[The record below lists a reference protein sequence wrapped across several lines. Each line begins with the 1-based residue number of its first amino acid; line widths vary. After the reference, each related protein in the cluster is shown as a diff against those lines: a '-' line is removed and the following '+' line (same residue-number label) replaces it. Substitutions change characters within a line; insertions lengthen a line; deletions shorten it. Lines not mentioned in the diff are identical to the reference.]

1 MTEGFE
7 EFLRERRE
15 HAERTRRLL
24 VGLLGVVCVALA
36 VSNVILALRLTG
48 LRPPPAGQAPA
59 PPAPLP
65 SHVEGPRVDGPPP
78 SVTLPTTTE
87 PPPPGPAEPRSASA
101 PAEEPARPA
110 TPPPTVRDPVRGP
123 SSPEIALPPRRLVD
137 AVPARRLPAPHA
149 TPPAAS
155 PTLASEP
162 TAPSA
167 PAAPEA
173 ATAAW
178 MLTTY
183 GRAEAE
189 ARAQAAL
196 AFYDAES
203 ADGRYWRR
211 VLARIV
217 AAR

>member
-7 EFLRERRE
+7 DFLRERRE

-36 VSNVILALRLTG
+36 ISNVILALRLTG
-48 LRPPPAGQAPA
+48 LRPPPAGEAPV

-65 SHVEGPRVDGPPP
+65 SRVEGPPPP
-78 SVTLPTTTE
+78 VTLPATTE
-87 PPPPGPAEPRSASA
+87 PPPPGPAAPRSASA

-110 TPPPTVRDPVRGP
+110 APPPTVRDPSP
-123 SSPEIALPPRRLVD
+123 PEIALPPRLVD
-137 AVPARRLPAPHA
+137 AVPARRLPAPRA
-149 TPPAAS
+149 TAPAAS

-162 TAPSA
+162 AA

-189 ARAQAAL
+189 TRAQAAL

>member
-1 MTEGFE
+1 MSSLLVPCGRDGNRPHVAGGIIACAHCAMTEGFE

-24 VGLLGVVCVALA
+24 VGLRGIVCVALA

-48 LRPPPAGQAPA
+48 LRPPPAGEAPV

-65 SHVEGPRVDGPPP
+65 SRVEGPPAP
-78 SVTLPTTTE
+78 VTLPTTTE
-87 PPPPGPAEPRSASA
+87 PPPPR
-101 PAEEPARPA
+101 
-110 TPPPTVRDPVRGP
+110 TVRDPARDP
-123 SSPEIALPPRRLVD
+123 SSPEIALPPRRLAD
-137 AVPARRLPAPHA
+137 AVPARRLPAPRA
-149 TPPAAS
+149 TAPAAS

-162 TAPSA
+162 APSS
-167 PAAPEA
+167 APEA

-189 ARAQAAL
+189 TRAQAAL
-196 AFYDAES
+196 A
-203 ADGRYWRR
+203 
-211 VLARIV
+211 
-217 AAR
+217 

>member
-1 MTEGFE
+1 MPEGFE
-7 EFLRERRE
+7 DFLRERRE
-15 HAERTRRLL
+15 HAERTRRFL

-48 LRPPPAGQAPA
+48 LRGAPV

-65 SHVEGPRVDGPPP
+65 SRVEGPPPP
-78 SVTLPTTTE
+78 VTLPTTTE

-101 PAEEPARPA
+101 PAEEPVRPA
-110 TPPPTVRDPVRGP
+110 TPPTTVRDLAGEP
-123 SSPEIALPPRRLVD
+123 SSPKIALPPRRLVD
-137 AVPARRLPAPHA
+137 AVPARRLPAPRA
-149 TPPAAS
+149 TAPAAS

-162 TAPSA
+162 TA

-189 ARAQAAL
+189 TRAQAAL

>member
-48 LRPPPAGQAPA
+48 LRPPPAGEAPVPPSPLPSRA
-59 PPAPLP
+59 EGPPAPVMP
-65 SHVEGPRVDGPPP
+65 
-78 SVTLPTTTE
+78 PTTTE
-87 PPPPGPAEPRSASA
+87 PPPPRPAGPRSASA
-101 PAEEPARPA
+101 PAEEPERPI
-110 TPPPTVRDPVRGP
+110 TPPTTVRDLARDS
-123 SSPEIALPPRRLVD
+123 SSPEIALPPRRLAD
-137 AVPARRLPAPHA
+137 AVPARRLPAPRA
-149 TPPAAS
+149 TAPAAS

-162 TAPSA
+162 AA

-189 ARAQAAL
+189 TRAQAAL

-217 AAR
+217 TAR

>member
-1 MTEGFE
+1 MPEGFE
-7 EFLRERRE
+7 DFLRERRE
-15 HAERTRRLL
+15 HAERTRRFL

-48 LRPPPAGQAPA
+48 LRPPPAGAPV

-65 SHVEGPRVDGPPP
+65 SRVEGPPPP
-78 SVTLPTTTE
+78 VTLPTTTE
-87 PPPPGPAEPRSASA
+87 PPPGPAEPRSASA
-101 PAEEPARPA
+101 PAEEPVRPA
-110 TPPPTVRDPVRGP
+110 TPPTTVRDP
-123 SSPEIALPPRRLVD
+123 SSPEIALPPRWLVD
-137 AVPARRLPAPHA
+137 AVPARRLSAPRA
-149 TPPAAS
+149 TAPAAS

-162 TAPSA
+162 TA

-189 ARAQAAL
+189 TRAQAAL

>member
-1 MTEGFE
+1 MPEGFE
-7 EFLRERRE
+7 DFLRERRE
-15 HAERTRRLL
+15 HAERTRRFL

-48 LRPPPAGQAPA
+48 LRGAPV

-65 SHVEGPRVDGPPP
+65 SRVEGPPPP
-78 SVTLPTTTE
+78 VTLPTTTE

-101 PAEEPARPA
+101 PAEEPTRPA
-110 TPPPTVRDPVRGP
+110 APPPTVRDPARDA
-123 SSPEIALPPRRLVD
+123 SSPEIALPPRRPVD
-137 AVPARRLPAPHA
+137 AVPARRLPAPRA
-149 TPPAAS
+149 TAPAAS
-155 PTLASEP
+155 PTLTSEP
-162 TAPSA
+162 AAPSA

>member
-48 LRPPPAGQAPA
+48 LRPPPAGEAPV

-65 SHVEGPRVDGPPP
+65 SRVEGPPAP
-78 SVTLPTTTE
+78 VTLPTTTE
-87 PPPPGPAEPRSASA
+87 PPPTPAEPRSASA
-101 PAEEPARPA
+101 PAEEPERPI
-110 TPPPTVRDPVRGP
+110 TPTTIVRDP
-123 SSPEIALPPRRLVD
+123 SSPEIALPPRRLAD
-137 AVPARRLPAPHA
+137 AVPARRLPAPRA
-149 TPPAAS
+149 TAPAAS

-162 TAPSA
+162 APSS
-167 PAAPEA
+167 APEA

-189 ARAQAAL
+189 TRAQAAL

-217 AAR
+217 TAR

>member
-7 EFLRERRE
+7 DFLRERRE

-48 LRPPPAGQAPA
+48 LRPPPAGQAPV

-65 SHVEGPRVDGPPP
+65 SRVEGPPP
-78 SVTLPTTTE
+78 SVTLPTTSE
-87 PPPPGPAEPRSASA
+87 PPAGPVEPRSASA

-110 TPPPTVRDPVRGP
+110 TPPTVREPARDP
-123 SSPEIALPPRRLVD
+123 SSPEIALPPRRFVD
-137 AVPARRLPAPHA
+137 AVPARRLPTPRA
-149 TPPAAS
+149 TAPAAS

-162 TAPSA
+162 AAPSA

-189 ARAQAAL
+189 SRAQAAL
-196 AFYDAES
+196 SFYDAES

>member
-48 LRPPPAGQAPA
+48 LRPPPAGQALA

-65 SHVEGPRVDGPPP
+65 SRVEGPPP

-87 PPPPGPAEPRSASA
+87 PPPPAPAEPRSASA

-110 TPPPTVRDPVRGP
+110 TPPATVRDPARDP
-123 SSPEIALPPRRLVD
+123 SSPEMELPPRRLVD
-137 AVPARRLPAPHA
+137 AVPARRLPAPRA
-149 TPPAAS
+149 TAPAAS

-162 TAPSA
+162 PAPST

-196 AFYDAES
+196 EFYDVES

>member
-7 EFLRERRE
+7 ELLRERRE
-15 HAERTRRLL
+15 HAERTRRLP
-24 VGLLGVVCVALA
+24 GRLA
-36 VSNVILALRLTG
+36 AAV
-48 LRPPPAGQAPA
+48 PAGR
-59 PPAPLP
+59 PPAP
-65 SHVEGPRVDGPPP
+65 R
-78 SVTLPTTTE
+78 
-87 PPPPGPAEPRSASA
+87 
-101 PAEEPARPA
+101 A
-110 TPPPTVRDPVRGP
+110 T
-123 SSPEIALPPRRLVD
+123 A
-137 AVPARRLPAPHA
+137 
-149 TPPAAS
+149 PAAS
-155 PTLASEP
+155 PTLASE
-162 TAPSA
+162 

-189 ARAQAAL
+189 TRAQAAL

-217 AAR
+217 TAR

>member
-48 LRPPPAGQAPA
+48 LRPPPAGEAPV

-65 SHVEGPRVDGPPP
+65 SRVEGPPAP
-78 SVTLPTTTE
+78 VTLPTTTE
-87 PPPPGPAEPRSASA
+87 PPPGPAEPRSASA
-101 PAEEPARPA
+101 PAEEPARPI
-110 TPPPTVRDPVRGP
+110 TPPTTVRDPARDP
-123 SSPEIALPPRRLVD
+123 SSPEIALPPRRLAD
-137 AVPARRLPAPHA
+137 AVPARRLPAPRA
-149 TPPAAS
+149 TAPAAS
-155 PTLASEP
+155 PTLASE
-162 TAPSA
+162 

-189 ARAQAAL
+189 TRAQAAL

>member
-24 VGLLGVVCVALA
+24 VGLLGIVCVALA

-48 LRPPPAGQAPA
+48 LRPPPAGEAPV
-59 PPAPLP
+59 PPAPL
-65 SHVEGPRVDGPPP
+65 SSRVEGPPAP
-78 SVTLPTTTE
+78 VTLPTTTE

-101 PAEEPARPA
+101 PAEEPARPI
-110 TPPPTVRDPVRGP
+110 TPPTTVRDPARDP
-123 SSPEIALPPRRLVD
+123 SSPEIALPPRRLAD
-137 AVPARRLPAPHA
+137 AVPARRLPAPRA
-149 TPPAAS
+149 TAPAAS
-155 PTLASEP
+155 PTLASE
-162 TAPSA
+162 

-189 ARAQAAL
+189 TRAQAAL

>member
-7 EFLRERRE
+7 EFLRERRD

-48 LRPPPAGQAPA
+48 LRPPLAGQAPV

-65 SHVEGPRVDGPPP
+65 SRVDGPPP
-78 SVTLPTTTE
+78 PVTLPTTTE
-87 PPPPGPAEPRSASA
+87 PPPP
-101 PAEEPARPA
+101 
-110 TPPPTVRDPVRGP
+110 TVRDPARDP

-137 AVPARRLPAPHA
+137 AAPARRLPTSRVTA
-149 TPPAAS
+149 PAAS

-162 TAPSA
+162 AAPSA

-173 ATAAW
+173 ATAEW

>member
-48 LRPPPAGQAPA
+48 LRPPPAGEAPV

-65 SHVEGPRVDGPPP
+65 SRVEGPPAP
-78 SVTLPTTTE
+78 VTLPTTTE

-101 PAEEPARPA
+101 PAEEPARPI
-110 TPPPTVRDPVRGP
+110 TPPTTVRDPARDP
-123 SSPEIALPPRRLVD
+123 SSPEIALPPRRLAD
-137 AVPARRLPAPHA
+137 AVPARRLPAPRA
-149 TPPAAS
+149 TAPAAS

-162 TAPSA
+162 AA

-189 ARAQAAL
+189 TRAQAAL

>member
-7 EFLRERRE
+7 DFLRERRE

-24 VGLLGVVCVALA
+24 VGLLGIVCVALA

-48 LRPPPAGQAPA
+48 LRPPPAGEAPVSPASVASRVEA
-59 PPAPLP
+59 PP
-65 SHVEGPRVDGPPP
+65 PP
-78 SVTLPTTTE
+78 VTLPTTTE
-87 PPPPGPAEPRSASA
+87 PPPPGPAEPRNANA
-101 PAEEPARPA
+101 PAEEPARPV
-110 TPPPTVRDPVRGP
+110 TPPPTVRDP

-137 AVPARRLPAPHA
+137 AVPARRLPAPRA
-149 TPPAAS
+149 TAPAAS

-196 AFYDAES
+196 EFYDAES

>member
-1 MTEGFE
+1 MPEGFE
-7 EFLRERRE
+7 DFLRERRE
-15 HAERTRRLL
+15 HAERTRRFL

-48 LRPPPAGQAPA
+48 LRGAPV

-65 SHVEGPRVDGPPP
+65 SRVEGPPPP
-78 SVTLPTTTE
+78 VTLPTTTE

-101 PAEEPARPA
+101 PAEEPVRPA
-110 TPPPTVRDPVRGP
+110 TPPTTARDPAGEP

-137 AVPARRLPAPHA
+137 AVPARRLPAPRA
-149 TPPAAS
+149 TAPAAS

-162 TAPSA
+162 TA

-189 ARAQAAL
+189 TRAQAAL

>member
-1 MTEGFE
+1 MPEGFE
-7 EFLRERRE
+7 DFLRERRE
-15 HAERTRRLL
+15 HAERTRRFL

-48 LRPPPAGQAPA
+48 LRPPPAGAPV

-65 SHVEGPRVDGPPP
+65 SRVEGPPPP
-78 SVTLPTTTE
+78 VTLPTTTE
-87 PPPPGPAEPRSASA
+87 PPPGPAEPRSASA
-101 PAEEPARPA
+101 PAEEPVRPA
-110 TPPPTVRDPVRGP
+110 TPPTTVRDPARDP
-123 SSPEIALPPRRLVD
+123 SSLEIALPPRRLVD
-137 AVPARRLPAPHA
+137 AVPARRLPAPRA
-149 TPPAAS
+149 TAPAAS

-162 TAPSA
+162 TA

-189 ARAQAAL
+189 TRAQAAL

>member
-1 MTEGFE
+1 M
-7 EFLRERRE
+7 
-15 HAERTRRLL
+15 
-24 VGLLGVVCVALA
+24 
-36 VSNVILALRLTG
+36 
-48 LRPPPAGQAPA
+48 
-59 PPAPLP
+59 
-65 SHVEGPRVDGPPP
+65 
-78 SVTLPTTTE
+78 TLPTTTE
-87 PPPPGPAEPRSASA
+87 PPPGPAEPRSASA
-101 PAEEPARPA
+101 PAEEPARPI
-110 TPPPTVRDPVRGP
+110 TPPTTVRDPARDP
-123 SSPEIALPPRRLVD
+123 SSPEIALPPRRLAD
-137 AVPARRLPAPHA
+137 AVPARRLPAPRA
-149 TPPAAS
+149 TAPAAS

-162 TAPSA
+162 AA

-189 ARAQAAL
+189 TRAQAAL